1 MKERNEKLEK
11 VLGRIDLSVID
22 LEISLDRKL
31 WVANVLAQIV
41 SSLVVGG
48 VLATICLYLRLYRI
62 I

>member
-1 MKERNEKLEK
+1 MKAKNEKLER

-31 WVANVLAQIV
+31 RIANVLAQTV
-41 SSLVVGG
+41 FALVLVG
-48 VLATICLYLRLYRI
+48 VFATICLYLRLYRI

>member
-1 MKERNEKLEK
+1 MKAKNEKLER

-31 WVANVLAQIV
+31 RIANVLAQTV
-41 SSLVVGG
+41 FALVLVG
-48 VLATICLYLRLYRI
+48 VFATICLYLRLCRI

>member
-1 MKERNEKLEK
+1 MKAKNEKLER

-31 WVANVLAQIV
+31 RIANVLAQIV
-41 SSLVVGG
+41 FALVLVG
-48 VLATICLYLRLYRI
+48 VFATICLYLRLYRI

>member
-1 MKERNEKLEK
+1 MKTKNEKLEK

-31 WVANVLAQIV
+31 WIANVLAQIV
-41 SSLVVGG
+41 FALVLGG
-48 VLATICLYLRLYRI
+48 VFATICLYLKLYRI

>member
-41 SSLVVGG
+41 FSLVVGG

>member
-1 MKERNEKLEK
+1 MKERNERLEK
-11 VLGRIDLSVID
+11 VLGLIDLSVID

-41 SSLVVGG
+41 FSLVVGG